1 MELKMI
7 DENGPH
13 YFVAFQTPGPKWV
26 QGVQYNEQPEFMD
39 HVGYMLK
46 MQEAGLTV
54 LSGPFMKKE
63 GGLNGVLADGGMTIF
78 KAADLAEAI
87 KIGSDDPTVKSGM
100 LNVEVKMM
108 WVPFHT

>member
-1 MELKMI
+1 MI

-26 QGVQYNEQPEFMD
+26 LDVPYNEQPEFMD

-46 MQEAGLTV
+46 LQEEGRTV
-54 LSGPFMKKE
+54 LSGPFMKKA
-63 GGLNGVLADGGMTIF
+63 GGLHGVLENSGMTIF
-78 KAADLAEAI
+78 KADSLEEAI